1 MKKINKMSY
10 SLVLNGNEYTVV
22 ITKKKIK
29 RLIIKVNYKDEIMV
43 SAPLSVSY
51 SDALNKVFLNTDWIE
66 NQINKHKKINAELSI
81 NDYYNKKIIYLFG
94 KKYILY
100 SDSTI
105 NKPYLIMNDNIFYKN
120 QLNNAINLI
129 YQENYKIIED
139 IFNKNLDLF
148 KNKVKQNPIMQ
159 LRKMKSRWG
168 SCNYNTGKIILN
180 KMLVCLP
187 LELINYVIIHEF
199 THLIYPNHSLE
210 YYNYLKKIIPNYKNI
225 EKKLKKY
232 AFLLIN

>member
-187 LELINYVIIHEF
+187 LELINYVIINNS
-199 THLIYPNHSLE
+199 LI
-210 YYNYLKKIIPNYKNI
+210 
-225 EKKLKKY
+225 
-232 AFLLIN
+232 